1 MWKENKDNAAIKGTK
16 TLLPRLI
23 IEKKKSLLMKVTPC
37 KTYLVRVETLPRSFV
52 HFGINSSFQI
62 LSAPFGQLW
71 LKMRPVVCACA

>member
-52 HFGINSSFQI
+52 HFGN
-62 LSAPFGQLW
+62 
-71 LKMRPVVCACA
+71 